1 MEELRKGGVRCGLHT
16 SPMWVL
22 GIVAQPSVVVTIVTI
37 MTSTL
42 VIEVSELGIVPFLE

>member
-1 MEELRKGGVRCGLHT
+1 MRCGLQT

-22 GIVAQPSVVVTIVTI
+22 GMVAQPLVVVTIVTI

-42 VIEVSELGIVPFLE
+42 VLEVRELGIVPFLE